1 MTEPDDLSEIAKA
14 LEVLGLAEEEAFLFV
29 HLLQTGPSKV
39 GQLEPYFDVSRSKLY
54 RLLDD
59 LSRKG
64 FVSKTPT
71 RPTVYHPVLPDE
83 AFDIGKERLDRRQ
96 EHLASVEERLLDPLQ
111 KLHRAEDR
119 AEPTDWNKVEG
130 AERIYEVVERV
141 VAGAEDS
148 IWTAR
153 TRSSSV
159 SSLLPFVEEAWS
171 AARRRIEQEAV
182 DGRFLVGPDETT
194 RRSLPGWVLEGRGC
208 RTRVLEADRQLHFTL
223 VDESELV
230 FWVELAGCRSAS
242 GGEDVAVH
250 TDARGVVDAY
260 ALLFEQLWTDARATS
275 SKASDQA

>member
-1 MTEPDDLSEIAKA
+1 MSVPDDLSEIAQA
-14 LEVLGLAEEEAFLFV
+14 LEVLGLTEEEALLFV
-29 HLLQTGPSKV
+29 YLLQAGPSKV

-71 RPTVYHPVLPDE
+71 RPTVYHPILPDE
-83 AFDIGKERLDRRQ
+83 AFELGKERLDRRQ
-96 EHLASVEERLLDPLQ
+96 EHLASVEDRLLDHLQ
-111 KLHRAEDR
+111 KIHRVEGG
-119 AEPTDWNKVEG
+119 AEPTEWNKVDG

-148 IWTAR
+148 IWTGR
-153 TRSSSV
+153 TRSSSM

-171 AARRRIEQEAV
+171 AARRRIQEADV
-182 DGRFLVGPDETT
+182 EGHFLVGADEAT
-194 RRSLPGWVLEGRGC
+194 RSSLPGWILEGRGC

-223 VDESELV
+223 VDGSELV
-230 FWVELAGCRSAS
+230 FWVELAGSRSAS

-260 ALLFEQLWTDARATS
+260 ALLFEQLWADARATS